1 MRPKLFRPFIY
12 TAGVLLLVTALAKL
26 VSSQGDARILQSY
39 DPILRIKFQ
48 QVFWVVGV
56 VELIIAII
64 CFLPV
69 SFGWRTKLVAWLA
82 TNFVIYRVGLWLIGY
97 QRPCP
102 CLGNLTDALPI
113 SPSTADLALKI
124 LLGYLLVGSYALL
137 FWVWRQGRSIP
148 S

>member
-124 LLGYLLVGSYALL
+124 LLGYLLVS
-137 FWVWRQGRSIP
+137 VTRSTTG
-148 S
+148 